1 MSSRPIDASI
11 SSSEAFSCSSA
22 AASAGCSS
30 PHALPASPVPAART
44 TANKLQNTN
53 CRPIADRIRLIV
65 MRPAPFGECG
75 LTHTRQESR
84 RAAFFARMGRANGM
98 TMRRLAQQLEPFLH
112 SLQRVHFVD
121 LLVAAAFGIPTW
133 LLAAVGGLAT
143 VYFAASGPGR
153 LVDHRAAAGGA
164 RGRGRGRR
172 RRHCAH
178 IPVDAGLG
186 NMAAMAA
193 PGVRHCG
200 AGTCSHDQP
209 STDDGDLASQAETE
223 SPIPAR
229 AETAPIM
236 PPAAPVMPP
245 AAPVARPAP
254 RRRKL
259 YLASELR
266 NRLRALSEL
275 SEQLDGPMQE
285 AFDCGHA
292 MATDIADACRTYS
305 KQEIIDGFNSFKSF
319 TEAAQKDLLAT
330 VKKHPFPE
338 EIAELGPWDCGP
350 VVDKTGVLVLLMSV
364 VPEQVL
370 HEAQPFGPHVAT
382 SRSRLDP
389 RGERLRRLACGQET
403 QARGSACRL
412 RIGAASGVTRV
423 GYRAPF
429 ARIVAPT
436 ILPSL
441 ARSRIYAAAPA
452 TPCLFVLNGNR
463 LPDARRRARL
473 TAACRLSPVQTVIAR
488 APSSRSRHILMRQS
502 GRWNRLAQAQHGGI
516 ET

>member
-1 MSSRPIDASI
+1 
-11 SSSEAFSCSSA
+11 
-22 AASAGCSS
+22 
-30 PHALPASPVPAART
+30 
-44 TANKLQNTN
+44 
-53 CRPIADRIRLIV
+53 
-65 MRPAPFGECG
+65 
-75 LTHTRQESR
+75 
-84 RAAFFARMGRANGM
+84 
-98 TMRRLAQQLEPFLH
+98 MRRLAQQLEPFLH

-143 VYFAASGPGR
+143 VYFAAGGR
-153 LVDHRAAAGGA
+153 GDWSTTGLLLAALAAGAAVAAGA
-164 RGRGRGRR
+164 TALTFLWTLAFEIWRQWQRPEPG
-172 RRHCAH
+172 
-178 IPVDAGLG
+178 I
-186 NMAAMAA
+186 AA
-193 PGVRHCG
+193 PELARPE
-200 AGTCSHDQP
+200 QP
-209 STDDGDLASQAETE
+209 SVDDGDLARQAETE

-254 RRRKL
+254 RPRKL

-338 EIAELGPWDCGP
+338 IAELGPWDCGP
-350 VVDKTGVLVLLMSV
+350 VADKTGVLTLLMPV

-370 HEAQPFGPHVAT
+370 REHNLSVPTLRQAGADWISAVNGFGDWLADKKRKLAAQRAEYE
-382 SRSRLDP
+382 SA
-389 RGERLRRLACGQET
+389 LRR
-403 QARGSACRL
+403 
-412 RIGAASGVTRV
+412 
-423 GYRAPF
+423 
-429 ARIVAPT
+429 
-436 ILPSL
+436 
-441 ARSRIYAAAPA
+441 
-452 TPCLFVLNGNR
+452 
-463 LPDARRRARL
+463 D
-473 TAACRLSPVQTVIAR
+473 
-488 APSSRSRHILMRQS
+488 
-502 GRWNRLAQAQHGGI
+502 
-516 ET
+516 